1 MAVRADILHCLAGD
15 LMVINIFAPTHW
27 DICNSYGLIACQL
40 TKHLTRLGCHVNAHS
55 PGKVVMENQPPEVAA
70 VTSRPH
76 SAGAGAIMMGWPTS
90 FKSYPAAGHPQIAL
104 TMFESTK
111 LPEGWTDALNTM
123 DAVIVPSRFCF
134 EVFQHCGVTAPIF
147 IAPLGINE
155 IYQPHERPQRDVL
168 TFLAFLD
175 RGSRKGGDIAHAAFK
190 LAFGDDPHYQLILKM
205 RSPIGDTRIDLFPV
219 GNVTLIQRDM
229 TEQELYDLYCSVDV
243 LINPNRGEGFG
254 LLPREFAAA
263 GGIALTTNWGGTAER
278 ISNWGWPIEYT
289 LRKAHWLGQAWL
301 EGFDLGDWAE
311 PNTVELVDSLHTI
324 AENTSLYRDIAYRR
338 APLVRKMYSWRKFA
352 QDVLDIWQGAA

>member
-1 MAVRADILHCLAGD
+1 
-15 LMVINIFAPTHW
+15 MVINIFAPTHW

-40 TKHLTRLGCHVNAHS
+40 TKHLARLGCHVNAHS
-55 PGKVVMENQPPEVAA
+55 TGKVVMENQPPEVAS

-76 SAGAGAIMMGWPTS
+76 KPGAGAIMMGWPTS

-134 EVFQHCGVTAPIF
+134 EVFQQCGVTVPIF

-155 IYQPHERPQRDVL
+155 IYQPHERPPRETL
-168 TFLAFLD
+168 TFLAFID
-175 RGSRKGGDIAHAAFK
+175 RGSRKGGDIAQAAFK

-219 GNVTLIQRDM
+219 GNVTLIQQDM

-254 LLPREFAAA
+254 LLPREAS
-263 GGIALTTNWGGTAER
+263 GSGCIALSTDWGGTADDIDR
-278 ISNWGWPIEYT
+278 WGWPLPYKLGTADWLGMPGLEGLELGEWAVPDVDGVAQRLRDVAANREYYAAKAYE
-289 LRKAHWLGQAWL
+289 KAHH
-301 EGFDLGDWAE
+301 
-311 PNTVELVDSLHTI
+311 VHEL
-324 AENTSLYRDIAYRR
+324 
-338 APLVRKMYSWRKFA
+338 YSWRRFA
-352 QDVLDIWQGAA
+352 ETVYRVWSGDLF